1 MALATLLFGSGLS
14 GLGLVGCGLRTGDA
28 DAGTPSARLVV
39 VGESELGDTVETV
52 RILGD
57 LQGEV
62 EVRVFSEL
70 PARIRILHVQEGD
83 RVSAGDPIATLD
95 AERLALGVEQATA
108 AIDAAAVA
116 RDQLAADLERARR
129 LFASGAVP
137 ESQVTMLEAQLRSAE
152 ANITSLST
160 ARRSAGAERRRAVVR
175 APIDG
180 VIAQLA
186 FNTGD
191 TVAGAMPIC
200 SIVQAE
206 HVELILR
213 ATEADYVRIHEG
225 MPVSVT
231 FPALPDVTR
240 PGVVTSVSPVL
251 DRLTR
256 TASVEITIDNA
267 DGALRPGMTGR
278 AAIELSR
285 RTGVVLVAA
294 QAVVML
300 PETDETRH
308 AMVFVVEE
316 GHANRRDVVIG
327 PRTGDRI
334 EVAEGLTPGTDVVLE
349 GQHLLRDGVEVRT
362 TRSSRALVEG
372 ALGEGAVVEGAAA
385 PSTESP

>member
-1 MALATLLFGSGLS
+1 MRVLLGGCALIVLSSCDRFGG
-14 GLGLVGCGLRTGDA
+14 GDE
-28 DAGTPSARLVV
+28 DAGAPSARLVV
-39 VGESELGDTVETV
+39 VGETELGDAVETV

-70 PARIRILHVQEGD
+70 PARIRVLHVREGD

-95 AERLALGVEQATA
+95 SERLSLGVEQATA

-116 RDQLAADLERARR
+116 RDQLLSDLERARR

-137 ESQVTMLEAQLRSAE
+137 ESQVTTLEAQLRSAE
-152 ANITSLST
+152 ANIHSLST
-160 ARRSAGAERRRAVVR
+160 AARSAGAERRRAVVR
-175 APIDG
+175 APVDG
-180 VIAQLA
+180 VVAQLA

-191 TVAGAMPIC
+191 TVAGAVPIC

-206 HVELILR
+206 HVELMLR
-213 ATEADYVRIHEG
+213 ATEADYVRIHEN
-225 MPVSVT
+225 MVVTVS
-231 FPALPDVTR
+231 FPALPDLSR

-251 DRLTR
+251 DRITR

-294 QAVVML
+294 QAVIML
-300 PETDETRH
+300 PETDETRR
-308 AMVFVVEE
+308 AMVFVIEE
-316 GHANRRDVVIG
+316 GHANRRDVTIG

-334 EVAEGLTPGTDVVLE
+334 EIVEGLTAGTEVVLE

-362 TRSSRALVEG
+362 TRSSRMLV
-372 ALGEGAVVEGAAA
+372 A
-385 PSTESP
+385 PTAEPASEPASEPAPETP

>member
-1 MALATLLFGSGLS
+1 MRAGALVLLASCDR
-14 GLGLVGCGLRTGDA
+14 LGGGDE
-28 DAGTPSARLVV
+28 DAGAPASRLVV
-39 VGESELGDTVETV
+39 VGDSELGDTIETV

-70 PARIRILHVQEGD
+70 PARIRVLHVREGD

-95 AERLALGVEQATA
+95 AERLSLGVEQATA

-116 RDQLAADLERARR
+116 RDQLLSDLERARR
-129 LFASGAVP
+129 LAASGAVP
-137 ESQVTMLEAQLRSAE
+137 ESQVTTLEAQLRAAE
-152 ANITSLST
+152 ANIHSLST

-175 APIDG
+175 APVDG
-180 VIAQLA
+180 VVAQLA

-191 TVAGAMPIC
+191 TVAGAVPIC
-200 SIVQAE
+200 AIVQAE
-206 HVELILR
+206 HVELMLR
-213 ATEADYVRIHEG
+213 ATEADYVRIHENMG
-225 MPVSVT
+225 VLVT

-251 DRLTR
+251 DRMTR

-294 QAVVML
+294 QAVIML
-300 PETDETRH
+300 PETDETRR

-316 GHANRRDVVIG
+316 GHANRRDVTIG

-334 EVAEGLTPGTDVVLE
+334 EIVEGLAAGTEVVLE

-362 TRSSRALVEG
+362 TRSSRMLVAPAE
-372 ALGEGAVVEGAAA
+372 AAA
-385 PSTESP
+385 EPAPESP